1 MKNSYVQKAANAS
14 GLEDEWG
21 FETGP
26 PLFIKNDDPSAPS
39 AVRFRFLALG
49 PEGIKLADSFD
60 GFVDIFPD
68 ETDDSFSI

>member
-1 MKNSYVQKAANAS
+1 MKNTYVQVAANAQ
-14 GLEDEWG
+14 GIYDEWD

-26 PLFIKNDDPSAPS
+26 PLFIKNDDPSTPS

-49 PEGIKLADSFD
+49 PEGIKLADSLD
-60 GFVDIFPD
+60 GFIDILPD